1 MQGERKVFS
10 LSGSCSAD
18 TYQLDDRGGGEG
30 RGGEER
36 RGKWRRRE
44 ER

>member
-30 RGGEER
+30 REGKRGEGNGGEGR
-36 RGKWRRRE
+36 
-44 ER
+44 